1 MCASACSSWPSVLVF
16 VKNQF
21 SRWTGVVALCAKC
34 DRAAADDARVPFW
47 SLVKHDKDGNVS
59 VRQTGGHLGR
69 RVGGGVGVADV
80 PPGVKHS
87 FG

>member
-1 MCASACSSWPSVLVF
+1 VCIGVLRLAVGFGVF

-47 SLVKHDKDGNVS
+47 SLSIVTLEILAIYGPIAYGKRISSSG
-59 VRQTGGHLGR
+59 
-69 RVGGGVGVADV
+69 
-80 PPGVKHS
+80 
-87 FG
+87 